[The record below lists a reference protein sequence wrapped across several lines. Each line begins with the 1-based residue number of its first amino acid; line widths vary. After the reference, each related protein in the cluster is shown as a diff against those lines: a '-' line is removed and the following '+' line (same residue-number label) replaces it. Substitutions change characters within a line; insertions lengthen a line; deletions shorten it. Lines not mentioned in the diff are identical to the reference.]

1 MRSFSRVPARAVVA
15 AFLHHSGF
23 SNFNKREFCGHFRE
37 FPPAQWWS
45 FFLTIPG
52 SFPKKALGCLPPIGK
67 DAAASSHSQNRRA
80 LSLQASMAKRLAD
93 LATEDLH
100 ALLHLS
106 RKRVRQ
112 LETLIA
118 KRQEDVVS
126 ETEARPTHPCMTCC
140 DHVWRSHCTGP
151 RDNGEFS
158 RICEKCGLCD

>member
-1 MRSFSRVPARAVVA
+1 MFNRELCGHFSRVPARAVVA
-15 AFLHHSGF
+15 V
-23 SNFNKREFCGHFRE
+23 
-37 FPPAQWWS
+37 FP
-45 FFLTIPG
+45 TIPG
-52 SFPKKALGCLPPIGK
+52 SLPKNALGCFPPIGK

-112 LETLIA
+112 LEKIIA